1 MSARCAAC
9 LAALATALGCSNP
22 PPPAPASE
30 PALVALEVLRGFEHA
45 PAPQAAPRVVALLDA
60 TAAMSRRSPQGVAD
74 FAAAR
79 AALERWLRAL
89 PPGTEVELRA
99 KGGEPTAACASP
111 TRRLAGPDP
120 ASDLSLLASLEG
132 LSPGGD
138 GSIAEAL
145 QELAGELD
153 PSHPAPL
160 RVVAWSALRDRCG
173 ASLCDA
179 AQALARR
186 GARLDLIVLG
196 DAAAPECLADL
207 ALSGEAAPPAA
218 SERPIGFRVE
228 RLEPVP
234 AVVGCSE
241 AGGLPVAVPP
251 GPTRLVVALEPP
263 LILERSF
270 PAGTRWTLE
279 VLDFPT
285 LGRDAREWRWQPYA
299 GSEGEHEDKD
309 EDAEEEEQ

>member
-1 MSARCAAC
+1 MKARSAAAV
-9 LAALATALGCSNP
+9 AAFAGALACSAP
-22 PPPAPASE
+22 PPPTPTE
-30 PALVALEVLRGFEHA
+30 PALVALEVLRGFDKA
-45 PAPQAAPRVVALLDA
+45 PAPRGEPRVVALLDA
-60 TAAMSRRSPQGVAD
+60 TAAMSRRGAGGVAD

-89 PPGTEVELRA
+89 PPDTEVELRA
-99 KGGEPTAACASP
+99 KGGEPTTACASP
-111 TRRLAGPDP
+111 ARRLAGPDP
-120 ASDLSLLASLEG
+120 AGDASLLASLEG
-132 LSPGGD
+132 LAPGGD
-138 GSIAEAL
+138 GSIAQGL
-145 QELAGELD
+145 QELAAELD
-153 PSHPAPL
+153 AKHPAPL
-160 RVVAWSALRDRCG
+160 RVVAWTALRDRCG
-173 ASLCDA
+173 TSLCDG

-196 DAAAPECLADL
+196 DAEAPECLADL
-207 ALSGEAAPPAA
+207 ALSGDAAPPTA
-218 SERPIGFRVE
+218 SERPVGFRVE
-228 RLEPVP
+228 RLEPIP

-299 GSEGEHEDKD
+299 GTPAP
-309 EDAEEEEQ
+309 DAEEGER